1 MIYLKEETISLLTN
15 LTPNDKVLQMIF
27 FIQKTRND
35 NEENLS
41 WLCLNTVSRITQN
54 EEKLEYWCT
63 TLDWISPSFLDIFII
78 ERFNKK
84 VTTVSS
90 TAVSSS
96 CCDFDFLVLIFLWA
110 HSPLSQWHWRLQY
123 KNRFKSFFSKIVD

>member
-41 WLCLNTVSRITQN
+41 
-54 EEKLEYWCT
+54 
-63 TLDWISPSFLDIFII
+63 
-78 ERFNKK
+78 
-84 VTTVSS
+84 
-90 TAVSSS
+90 
-96 CCDFDFLVLIFLWA
+96 
-110 HSPLSQWHWRLQY
+110 
-123 KNRFKSFFSKIVD
+123 